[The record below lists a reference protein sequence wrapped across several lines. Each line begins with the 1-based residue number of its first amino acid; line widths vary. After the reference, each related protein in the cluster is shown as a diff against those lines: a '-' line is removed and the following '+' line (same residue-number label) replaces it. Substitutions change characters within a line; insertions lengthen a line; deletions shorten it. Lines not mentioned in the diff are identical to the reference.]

1 MNNFKPK
8 FSRLNYWL
16 KQPSLAIGLLGIG
29 ALTALPVLSQSYYPP
44 MVFFQP
50 LAYPNY
56 PQRSENSNLINTLES
71 STNFQNLTA
80 EIKAAGLA
88 EKLQQEQ
95 LTVLAPSDEAF
106 NALSD
111 EDFDKFSEPK
121 NRLKVLQYH
130 LVAGKVEEED
140 IKSGTLKTLAGEE
153 VSVSNADN
161 ALLLG
166 QAEAQFPPTIATN
179 GVIIEIDRVLLP
191 PDFRS
196 EVNR

>member
-8 FSRLNYWL
+8 SSGLNYWL